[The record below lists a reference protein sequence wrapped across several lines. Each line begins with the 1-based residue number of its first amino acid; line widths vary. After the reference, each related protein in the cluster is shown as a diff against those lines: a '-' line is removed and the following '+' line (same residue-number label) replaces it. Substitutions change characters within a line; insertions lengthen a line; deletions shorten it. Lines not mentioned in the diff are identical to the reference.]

1 VGLYNP
7 VTVTIPSTSSSTPTI
22 TTVASVAVSTTILAA
37 NSSRRDAKIYNSSS
51 ARLYLAF
58 GAAASLAAFTILL
71 EAGGTYEM
79 SIPYTGLISGIWA
92 TANGNALVTE
102 LT

>member
-1 VGLYNP
+1 MGLYNP
-7 VTVTIPSTSSSTPTI
+7 VTVAIPVSSSSSSAL
-22 TTVASVAVSTTILAA
+22 TTVASAITSTTILAA
-37 NSSRRDAKIYNSSS
+37 NSNRKDAKIYNNST

-58 GAAASLAAFTILL
+58 AATATVAAFTILL

-79 SIPYTGLISGIWA
+79 SILYTGLISGIWSA
-92 TANGNALVTE
+92 ANGSALVTE